1 MSVVKSHR
9 EETELTVITK
19 ANELI
24 AYTIKICS
32 NEENFPKRYRWCITS
47 KIVESAIDIGNNI
60 IKANSIYIRS
70 EDDLAMRRKYQQ
82 EAMSETQV
90 LLNMINVA
98 YNTFGIKSNRVEY
111 WTQLVVNVQNL
122 LRNWRKSD
130 SNRKLS
136 SEE

>member
-19 ANELI
+19 ANELT

-90 LLNMINVA
+90 LLNMINIA

-130 SNRKLS
+130 SNRKFS

>member
-19 ANELI
+19 ANELT

-47 KIVESAIDIGNNI
+47 KIVESAVDIGNNI

-90 LLNMINVA
+90 LLNMINIA

-130 SNRKLS
+130 SNRKFS

>member
-19 ANELI
+19 ANELT

-82 EAMSETQV
+82 EAMSETQA
-90 LLNMINVA
+90 LLNMINIA
-98 YNTFGIKSNRVEY
+98 YNTFGIKSNRIEY
-111 WTQLVVNVQNL
+111 WTQLIVDVQNL

-130 SNRKLS
+130 SNRKFKK
-136 SEE
+136 EE

>member
-90 LLNMINVA
+90 LLNMINIA

>member
-90 LLNMINVA
+90 LLNMINIA

-130 SNRKLS
+130 SNRKFS